1 MLEVTKKK
9 MLRAFL
15 FSTQVLAHIEC
26 VNETMAVKMK
36 NVLKFE
42 SDVSQFFQNT
52 ECHSVSAFANMVIP
66 KQKEEEIKKIMYMG
80 RRLSSCTTCTPE
92 NEEDVRAVVDRAN
105 NDNETQYE
113 MKLNSDVGFTSGI
126 ECFNS
131 RGSYRGYSAIK
142 IMGSKIS
149 ITGRSEE
156 NKTKLI
162 RSTSSDLRMFWIE
175 GGANVQ
181 LKYLHIS
188 GGRVGVSYLR

>member
-1 MLEVTKKK
+1 

-42 SDVSQFFQNT
+42 SDVSQFFQNAD
-52 ECHSVSAFANMVIP
+52 CHSVSAFANMVIP
-66 KQKEEEIKKIMYMG
+66 KQKEEEIKKIMYTG

-126 ECFNS
+126 ECVS
-131 RGSYRGYSAIK
+131 SGYSYGDSAIK
-142 IMGSKIS
+142 IIGSKIS

-162 RSTSSDLRMFWIE
+162 RSTSNGLRMFWIE

-188 GGRVGVSYLR
+188 GGRGEVSYLI

>member
-1 MLEVTKKK
+1 
-9 MLRAFL
+9 
-15 FSTQVLAHIEC
+15 
-26 VNETMAVKMK
+26 MAVKMK

-42 SDVSQFFQNT
+42 SDVSQFFQNAD
-52 ECHSVSAFANMVIP
+52 CHSVSVFANMVIP

-105 NDNETQYE
+105 NDKETQYE

-126 ECFNS
+126 EC
-131 RGSYRGYSAIK
+131 SYGDSAIK
-142 IMGSKIS
+142 IIGSKIS

-188 GGRVGVSYLR
+188 GGGGVVSYLR

>member
-1 MLEVTKKK
+1 

-52 ECHSVSAFANMVIP
+52 DCLSVSAFANMVIP

-126 ECFNS
+126 ACFNS
-131 RGSYRGYSAIK
+131 LGYSAGDSAIK
-142 IMGSKIS
+142 IIGSKVS
-149 ITGRSEE
+149 MTGRSEE
-156 NKTKLI
+156 SKTNLI
-162 RSTSSDLRMFWIE
+162 RSTSNGLRMFWIE

-181 LKYLHIS
+181 LKYLYIS
-188 GGRVGVSYLR
+188 GGRGVVSYLI

>member
-1 MLEVTKKK
+1 

-42 SDVSQFFQNT
+42 SDVSQFFQNA

-126 ECFNS
+126 ECFSSGRS
-131 RGSYRGYSAIK
+131 RGDSAIK
-142 IMGSKIS
+142 IIGSKIS

-156 NKTKLI
+156 NKTKLM
-162 RSTSSDLRMFWIE
+162 RSTSSDFRMFWIE

-188 GGRVGVSYLR
+188 GGGRQVSLFEMILSTL